1 MSWVIV
7 EKESLEGVFE
17 TFNEM
22 TAKQINTVKYQ
33 AVPIMLYLGSL
44 NLHTDKEKREYMQI
58 RELDK

>member
-7 EKESLEGVFE
+7 EKATLEGILE

-22 TAKQINTVKYQ
+22 TARQINTEKYQ

-44 NLHTDKEKREYMQI
+44 NLHAEQEKREYMQI
-58 RELDK
+58 ME

>member
-22 TAKQINTVKYQ
+22 TAKQVNTVKYQ

-44 NLHTDKEKREYMQI
+44 NLHTDKEKREYMHI
-58 RELDK
+58 KELQK